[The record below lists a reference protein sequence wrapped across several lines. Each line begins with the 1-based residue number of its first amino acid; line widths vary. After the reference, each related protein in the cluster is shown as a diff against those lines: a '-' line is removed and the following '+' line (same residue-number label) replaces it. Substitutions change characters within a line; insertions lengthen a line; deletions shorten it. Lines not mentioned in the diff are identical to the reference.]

1 MTEDGKAVGSIKTI
15 QRNKEAVEEAKKG
28 DQLAISIPEP
38 FFGRQ
43 ICEKQTLLSSPSKED
58 VAAIEAKYLKALSDG
73 ERELLAQIK
82 KIKGYSVF

>member
-1 MTEDGKAVGSIKTI
+1 MTEDGRPVGAIKSI
-15 QRNKEAVEEAKKG
+15 QRNKESVDEAKKG

-43 ICEKQTLLSSPSKED
+43 ICEKQILLSSPSKED
-58 VAAIEAKYLKALSDG
+58 VAAIEAKYAKALSDG

-82 KIKGYSVF
+82 RVKGYSVF